1 MKKILLL
8 VEGIAD
14 LVFLKDFIEVHFK
27 YKCPADL
34 KIDGKTKDI
43 TAIQDKKSLKIII
56 LGSKEALNNKN
67 TAQLILSDIN
77 KENYSHK
84 IIILDADDDLES
96 TKNQIKRYTEALEL
110 TDNYCFPNNK
120 DTGDLEIIL
129 ENIQF
134 DLAIADCWSKFENC
148 IDNIKSGYT
157 IPAKKSKIHT
167 YLEILN
173 PNTNQGK
180 ENCKE
185 RNRDYKNKTIWKLED
200 IQNPY
205 ISNLKT
211 FLDQYLT

>member
-14 LVFLKDFIEVHFK
+14 LVFLKDFIEVHFE
-27 YKCPADL
+27 YKCAAEL

-43 TAIQDKKSLKIII
+43 TAIQDGKSLKIII
-56 LGSKEALNNKN
+56 LGSKEALDNKN
-67 TAQLILSDIN
+67 TTQFILSDIN

-84 IIILDADDDLES
+84 LIILDTDDDLES
-96 TKNQIKRYTEALEL
+96 TKKQIEKYTETLGL
-110 TDNYCFPNNK
+110 TDHYCFPNNN
-120 DTGDLEIIL
+120 DIGDLETIL

-134 DLAIADCWSKFENC
+134 DLAIADCWSKFEDC
-148 IDNIKSGYT
+148 INNIKPGYT
-157 IPAKKSKIHT
+157 TPARKSKIHT

-185 RNRDYKNKTIWKLED
+185 RNRDYKNKIIWRLED

-211 FLDQYLT
+211 FLDQYLQ